1 MKKQKRNETAAPLRE
16 GDKKT
21 RQQSPCLLMLFLLQS
36 IQTAWATKRMR
47 CSVWFWKRKCPPNKN
62 DHIRWLWEDGA
73 QTKWQNFAAIFF
85 NKERKGKE
93 RQKIGYENIRRSPA
107 RSEQLSSFMQEKDK
121 IKLARIQA
129 CSFHPRTG
137 AKTSSHSTNIM
148 HAFIVLNH
156 QPCRVGGWYP
166 QLSRR
171 QATRRDQETKWLTIS
186 RTMPKE
192 TTTRNKNLGSFLAR
206 LTKCQ
211 PREFAVPIYNKSMY
225 TNYQHMKKK
234 KKKKKKRH
242 RKCPVAETYG
252 KMVVPQLPTH
262 RTHRK
267 NGMAR
272 NIGELFF
279 SSDLIIWH
287 PHTKDARS
295 SSF

>member
-1 MKKQKRNETAAPLRE
+1 
-16 GDKKT
+16 
-21 RQQSPCLLMLFLLQS
+21 
-36 IQTAWATKRMR
+36 
-47 CSVWFWKRKCPPNKN
+47 
-62 DHIRWLWEDGA
+62 
-73 QTKWQNFAAIFF
+73 
-85 NKERKGKE
+85 
-93 RQKIGYENIRRSPA
+93 
-107 RSEQLSSFMQEKDK
+107 MQEKDK

-192 TTTRNKNLGSFLAR
+192 TTTRNKNRGSFLAR

-211 PREFAVPIYNKSMY
+211 PREFAVPIYNKSY
-225 TNYQHMKKK
+225 VYKIPAHEKEEEERVRGIVSVRSP
-234 KKKKKKRH
+234 KRWENGGTSASNTQNT
-242 RKCPVAETYG
+242 PE
-252 KMVVPQLPTH
+252 
-262 RTHRK
+262 

-272 NIGELFF
+272 SIGELLF